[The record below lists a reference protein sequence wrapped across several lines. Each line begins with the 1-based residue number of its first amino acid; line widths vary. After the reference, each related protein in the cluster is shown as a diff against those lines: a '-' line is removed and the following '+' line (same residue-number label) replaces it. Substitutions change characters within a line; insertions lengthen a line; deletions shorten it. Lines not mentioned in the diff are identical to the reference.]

1 MSPEDT
7 AQGWATMRFAV
18 IGRLLCEPPERGEL
32 QNALKA
38 LAARAWKAP
47 DGTWRSFGFS
57 TIERWYYEAVK
68 SKQPAEALRRR
79 VRSDVGTERVM
90 SEALLAALAAQYRAY
105 PSWTYRLH
113 ADNLVALV
121 EEKPELGKAPSYTTV
136 RRRMKKRGWR
146 KQRKAR
152 TKGQRR
158 AQDRLDELEVR
169 SYEKQHA
176 HALWHFDFHE
186 CSRKVLLPDGRLLT
200 PACFCVLDDFS
211 RLICHIQ
218 WYLTESTETLAH
230 GLCQAFMKR
239 GLPRALLSDNGSAML
254 AAEIAGAVGD
264 LSLVHETTLA
274 YSPYQN
280 GKQETLWER
289 LEGRLVAMLSA
300 VTGLRLDFLNRA
312 TQAWA
317 EQEYNRTRHDELRC
331 SPLERFLGGPSVE
344 RPSPQ
349 LEQLRFHFTRTV
361 KRSQRRSDGTISVG
375 GVRFE
380 VPSRMRHQDK
390 LTVRYAAWDLGQV
403 FVVDPRHNRKL
414 IATLYPQ
421 DKAANAD
428 GRRRHVD
435 PVLPDA
441 PERPREEVP
450 PLLRKLLADYA
461 ETGLPPAYLPHA
473 AEKQQ
478 EVNDG

>member
-1 MSPEDT
+1 MPPDDT

-18 IGRLLCEPPERGEL
+18 VGHLLCEPPERGEL
-32 QNALKA
+32 QKTLKA
-38 LAARAWKAP
+38 LAAKTWNVP
-47 DGTWRSFGFS
+47 DGTKKSFGFS
-57 TIERWYYEAVK
+57 TIERWYYEARK
-68 SKQPAEALRRR
+68 SEQPADALRRR
-79 VRSDVGTERVM
+79 VRSDVGVERVM
-90 SEALLAALAAQYRAY
+90 SEALLNELAAQYRTY
-105 PSWTYRLH
+105 PSWSYKLH

-121 EEKPELGKAPSYTTV
+121 KEKPELGKAPSYTTV

-152 TKGQRR
+152 TKGQQR
-158 AQDRLDELEVR
+158 AAQRLDELEVR

-186 CSRKVLLPDGRLLT
+186 CSRKVLLPDGRLVT
-200 PACFCVLDDFS
+200 PACLCILDDFS

-218 WYLTESTETLAH
+218 WYLKECSETLAH

-239 GLPRALLSDNGSAML
+239 GLARSVLSDNGGAML
-254 AAEIAGAVGD
+254 AAEISGAMRD
-264 LSLVHETTLA
+264 LSVVHETTLA

-289 LEGRLVAMLSA
+289 LEGRLVAMVSA
-300 VTGLRLDFLNRA
+300 VTGLRLNFLNRA

-317 EQEYNRTRHDELRC
+317 EQEYNRTRHDELGC
-331 SPLERFLGGPSVE
+331 SPLEKFLGGPSVE

-349 LEQLRFHFTRTV
+349 LDRLRFHFTRTV
-361 KRSQRRSDGTISVG
+361 KRTQRRSDGTISVG
-375 GVRFE
+375 GVRYE

-390 LTVRYAAWDLGQV
+390 LAVRYAQWDLGQV
-403 FVVDPRHNRKL
+403 FIVDPRHNQK
-414 IATLYPQ
+414 IITTLYPQ

-428 GRRRHVD
+428 GRRREVE
-435 PVLPDA
+435 PVFPKA
-441 PERPREEVP
+441 PAQPRETVP

-473 AEKQQ
+473 AEGQP
-478 EVNDG
+478 EADHG